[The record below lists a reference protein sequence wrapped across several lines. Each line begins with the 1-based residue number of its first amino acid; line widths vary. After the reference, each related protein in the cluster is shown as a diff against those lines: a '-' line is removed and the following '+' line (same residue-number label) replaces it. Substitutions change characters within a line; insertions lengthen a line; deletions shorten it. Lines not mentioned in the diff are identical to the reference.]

1 MIPLD
6 RQLAALLAIL
16 FAIWVLFV
24 VLSGLGWNP
33 FAADWDFTNSGA
45 FGDSFGPL
53 SALMASVAAVSAIAT
68 YRAQNAELER
78 VRQREAAND
87 KAAEKAEFERTFFQL
102 LDHHRQ
108 TVGSIDL
115 EGSGSQRVG
124 QDAFRSMLFMLK
136 NNISA
141 GLPATWNKTY
151 DKYKNDLGHYFRF
164 LYHIVKFVDNSSVE
178 NKYFYIQILRA
189 TLSES
194 ELVLIGANCCYG
206 EGVDKFKELVERY
219 ALLHNLSEEARRTYL
234 FNEMFAAG
242 AFERATLSDRSR

>member
-1 MIPLD
+1 MIPLNYKAT
-6 RQLAALLAIL
+6 LALATL
-16 FAIWVLFV
+16 FAAWISFV

-33 FAADWDFTNSGA
+33 LNAKWDFTNSGA

-68 YRAQNAELER
+68 YMAQSAELAR

-87 KAAEKAEFERTFFQL
+87 KTAEKAEFERTFFQL

-115 EGSGSQRVG
+115 EGAGAQRVG
-124 QDAFRSMLFMLK
+124 QDAFRSMVYMLK
-136 NNISA
+136 NNLSV
-141 GLPATWNKTY
+141 GLLASWNKTY
-151 DKYKNDLGHYFRF
+151 EKYKNDLGHYFRF
-164 LYHIVKFVDNSSVE
+164 LYHVVKFVDQSQVDD
-178 NKYFYIQILRA
+178 KYFYIQIIRA

-206 EGVDKFKELVERY
+206 EGVGKFKELVEKY
-219 ALLHNLSEEARRTYL
+219 ALLHNLSEDARLTYL
-234 FNEMFAAG
+234 FYDMFASG
-242 AFERATLSDRSR
+242 AFDHAKVD